1 MVAICR
7 ALLVVSGGKS
17 CLVVDVDQLDVRRRG
32 GVGVD
37 ERAVVGDRLQVKVQ
51 KGSLNELEGVHLVE
65 LPTPFPVILSLAKI
79 ILAQDPLSCQALDSK
94 SSWSSGAIA
103 D

>member
-17 CLVVDVDQLDVRRRG
+17 GFVVDVDQLDVRRRG

-37 ERAVVGDRLQVKVQ
+37 ERAVVGDRLQV
-51 KGSLNELEGVHLVE
+51 
-65 LPTPFPVILSLAKI
+65 
-79 ILAQDPLSCQALDSK
+79 
-94 SSWSSGAIA
+94 
-103 D
+103 

>member
-17 CLVVDVDQLDVRRRG
+17 CFVVDVDQLDVRRRG

-51 KGSLNELEGVHLVE
+51 KGS
-65 LPTPFPVILSLAKI
+65 
-79 ILAQDPLSCQALDSK
+79 
-94 SSWSSGAIA
+94 
-103 D
+103 